1 MTQRVP
7 AEVFPPGEFIR
18 EELEARGWTQGVL
31 AEVMARPERTISE
44 IISGKRA
51 ITPETARGLSAALGP
66 SPGYWLNL
74 EGAYRLSKTEHSD
87 EDVRKR
93 SAIYGYAPIREMIRR
108 GWIAATESVAE
119 LERQVLAHFGVSSL
133 EERPSFCGAAKAT
146 AAPVTMAQM
155 AWAFRVRQIASRT
168 LVPKYSEQSL
178 RNAIA
183 KMRSLLREPSDVAQV
198 PTILAACGIRFVIV
212 EPLPS
217 GKIDGITFWLD
228 NNESPVVGMSMR
240 FDRIDNFWFV
250 LRHELDHVLRMDG
263 IEEAMFDVDLEREC
277 GESTDDREKL
287 ANEAASDFCIPKPKM
302 DCWIAR
308 KSPFFS
314 ELDLLGFAKVQDV
327 HPGIVAG
334 QLRHRIKRHDIFAK
348 YLVKIREAL
357 LTSAAVDGWGQV
369 RPTIEQEQKR

>member
-1 MTQRVP
+1 
-7 AEVFPPGEFIR
+7 
-18 EELEARGWTQGVL
+18 
-31 AEVMARPERTISE
+31 
-44 IISGKRA
+44 
-51 ITPETARGLSAALGP
+51 
-66 SPGYWLNL
+66 
-74 EGAYRLSKTEHSD
+74 
-87 EDVRKR
+87 
-93 SAIYGYAPIREMIRR
+93 
-108 GWIAATESVAE
+108 
-119 LERQVLAHFGVSSL
+119 
-133 EERPSFCGAAKAT
+133 
-146 AAPVTMAQM
+146 
-155 AWAFRVRQIASRT
+155 
-168 LVPKYSEQSL
+168 
-178 RNAIA
+178 
-183 KMRSLLREPSDVAQV
+183 
-198 PTILAACGIRFVIV
+198 
-212 EPLPS
+212 
-217 GKIDGITFWLD
+217 
-228 NNESPVVGMSMR
+228 
-240 FDRIDNFWFV
+240 
-250 LRHELDHVLRMDG
+250 MDG